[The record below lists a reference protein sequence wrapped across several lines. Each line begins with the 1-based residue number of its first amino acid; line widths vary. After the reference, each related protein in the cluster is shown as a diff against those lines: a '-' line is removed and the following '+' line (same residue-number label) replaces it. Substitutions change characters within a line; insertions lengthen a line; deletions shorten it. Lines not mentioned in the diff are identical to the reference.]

1 MMTTLRNRGWLLPC
15 AAVGALA
22 LALPQRSLSA
32 DDARDWLEKM
42 NRALAT
48 RNYDGTFFHLSEGR
62 VETMRIVHRVKGGR
76 VTERLLSLDGS
87 GREFVRN
94 NDELTC
100 YLPDQRTVLVEP
112 RQDRG
117 PFLGSLPQF
126 GADVNEFYRIES
138 LPASRV
144 LGRAA
149 RVIAVNPKDQYRF
162 GYRLWLDENTAMP
175 LKTQLC
181 DARGQVIE
189 QILFARLEMPESI
202 SDSELTPAVHT
213 EGMRWVRQGP
223 SHDTAPPA
231 LTAYRASELP
241 PGFRLTISGAQTLGG
256 ATVPA
261 TPPRVLGRTRHR
273 VGIRRSA
280 TRPKGR
286 CRRCPER
293 AERSAPD
300 AGIGPSRFR
309 ICLFHRGA
317 RPPSHRSRRGS
328 GTDGGV
334 HRALGQVVQRRS
346 AAPVAALIMGFLLY
360 SRPGCGLCEELL
372 AELAALPAA
381 RGYPIEVIDVDGD
394 AVARARF
401 GHKIPVLL
409 FGGEL
414 VCRGRLDVEEVHKA
428 LAHHG

>member
-1 MMTTLRNRGWLLPC
+1 MAEAAAALPAARLTNYIFAHSKYSSVLGQSNVLSGLLADADEQGPAAKVRAVDGAAVSHAAMERAGTGCAHRAMMTSLRNRAGWLLPC

-42 NRALAT
+42 NHALAT

-112 RQDRG
+112 RQDRA

-149 RVIAVNPKDQYRF
+149 RVIAVNPKDQFRF

-202 SDSELTPAVHT
+202 PDSELDAR
-213 EGMRWVRQGP
+213 G
-223 SHDTAPPA
+223 
-231 LTAYRASELP
+231 AYR
-241 PGFRLTISGAQTLGG
+241 G
-256 ATVPA
+256 
-261 TPPRVLGRTRHR
+261 H
-273 VGIRRSA
+273 
-280 TRPKGR
+280 
-286 CRRCPER
+286 
-293 AERSAPD
+293 
-300 AGIGPSRFR
+300 
-309 ICLFHRGA
+309 
-317 RPPSHRSRRGS
+317 
-328 GTDGGV
+328 
-334 HRALGQVVQRRS
+334 ALG
-346 AAPVAALIMGFLLY
+346 AAGSLARYGAAGAH
-360 SRPGCGLCEELL
+360 RP
-372 AELAALPAA
+372 
-381 RGYPIEVIDVDGD
+381 I
-394 AVARARF
+394 ARAN
-401 GHKIPVLL
+401 
-409 FGGEL
+409 
-414 VCRGRLDVEEVHKA
+414 CRPAFV
-428 LAHHG
+428 